1 MKEDNV
7 TKYELFVRT
16 SAANPYNFSF
26 TNPIGSVYSEVRD
39 YYFVWSDQSQNA
51 MPENDFFLPVFLKQ
65 TGSLDGY
72 VDIAVNNTLYPIVR
86 QEINPYFIEYK
97 FFDTINRIDINNG
110 GQLTLAM
117 VNFIRDKRTE
127 VSNFDDNQVR
137 AWFDS
142 IGKPELPW
150 FKNTPD
156 QVTID
161 NIASVSFVN
170 ESLISKAIVY
180 PIDINS

>member
-1 MKEDNV
+1 MAEDNI
-7 TKYELFVRT
+7 TKYEIFVKT
-16 SAANPYNFSF
+16 AAAAPYNFSF
-26 TNPIGSVYSEVRD
+26 YTPLGDFYSEVRD

-51 MPENDFFLPVFLKQ
+51 SPENDFFIPLSLKK

-72 VDIAVNNTLYPIVR
+72 VDISIDRTPFPIPR
-86 QEINPYFIEYK
+86 QEINPYFIEYR
-97 FFDTINRIDINNG
+97 FFDTVNRIDINNG

-117 VNFIRDKRTE
+117 VNYIRNKRAE
-127 VSNFDDNQVR
+127 LSSFDDNQVR

-142 IGKPELPW
+142 IGKKELPW

-161 NIASVSFVN
+161 DIAKVSFVN
-170 ESLISKAIVY
+170 ESLVSKSIVY